1 MTVNVDTYVLPEDS
15 APFLAEVLPASNPL
29 SVAWEVLTDKERE
42 GYLAAAVRR
51 LENLNYK
58 GDRVWHYQ
66 ALKFP
71 RIARNIPPDFTNAPM
86 EVKRAQ
92 VLWAAYIMRDELF
105 IARRNT
111 EACLALGII
120 KEANEATEEQPKKVL
135 ELLNRWLS
143 SWRRV

>member
-15 APFLAEVLPASNPL
+15 NSFLADVLPASDPL
-29 SVAWEVLTDKERE
+29 RVAWEVLSEQEKE

-58 GDRVWHYQ
+58 GERVWYLQ
-66 ALKFP
+66 PLKFP
-71 RIARNIPPDFTNAPM
+71 RIARNIPPDFHEAPM
-86 EVKRAQ
+86 EIKRAQ
-92 VLWAAYIMRDELF
+92 VLWAAYVMREELF
-105 IARRNT
+105 IKRRNT

-120 KEANEATEEQPKKVL
+120 KGVETAMEETPKKVL
-135 ELLNRWLS
+135 DLLNRWLT